1 MTSTTS
7 TAAGGPAGTPQDTV
21 AARTALVAAQVT
33 ELLGADAVSTDAELL
48 LKASSDWSRMSPVLQ
63 EKVPAGR
70 YLPDAVVRPRT
81 ADEVAQVLR
90 VAYEH
95 DVPVTPRGAGTG
107 NYGQATPFDGGLV
120 LDLRGLDT
128 VRVND
133 SGSVTAGA
141 GAKITAID
149 VAARAAGRDIWI
161 YPSTKGST
169 IGGFVGGGSAGTG
182 TIEHGSTTDGFV
194 LSLTVAPMDGS
205 GTTFTV
211 SGPDVAPYVHV
222 YGVTGVVVEVEI
234 ATDPARDWVAIYAA
248 FDDWASM
255 TSVHRALLDLPV
267 LPRLAS
273 ADPPAL
279 VPSLPASVPLD
290 PDRFSLRVIAEASTV
305 TDVEAAVVA
314 AGGAVVA
321 SLADY
326 AETDKLSSMSY
337 NHPVYFL
344 QKAHPDRSWF
354 HMETGGLAHWDAPE
368 DVRAVYD
375 GDVHLHVELMG
386 HAPLAMVVADYVS
399 EEEVLAGIPRL
410 EELGLGVHSPHQWYV
425 DRNVELARETAR
437 TTDPKGLLNPG
448 KLVDDPPADTR
459 LNIGVR

>member
-1 MTSTTS
+1 MTSNTS
-7 TAAGGPAGTPQDTV
+7 ERSALAADQIVARFGTDV
-21 AARTALVAAQVT
+21 
-33 ELLGADAVSTDAELL
+33 VSTEAELL
-48 LKASSDWSRMSPVLQ
+48 LKTSADWSRMSPILQ

-70 YLPDAVVRPRT
+70 YLPDAVVRPRS
-81 ADEVAQVLR
+81 ADEVAEVLR
-90 VAYEH
+90 IAYEH
-95 DVPVTPRGAGTG
+95 DVPVTPRGSGTG

-128 VRVND
+128 IRMND
-133 SGSVTAGA
+133 SGTVTAGA

-149 VAARAAGRDIWI
+149 AAARAAGRDIWI

-182 TIEHGSTTDGFV
+182 TIEHGSTSDGYV

-205 GTTFTV
+205 GSTFTV
-211 SGPDVAPYVHV
+211 SGPDVMPYVHV
-222 YGVTGVVVEVEI
+222 YGVTGVIVELEI
-234 ATDPARDWVAIYAA
+234 ATDPARDWVAVYAA
-248 FDDWASM
+248 FEDWASM
-255 TSVHRALLDLPV
+255 TGVHRSLLDLPV

-279 VPSLPASVPLD
+279 VPSLPAAVPLD
-290 PDRFSLRVIAEASTV
+290 PERHSLRIIAEASTV
-305 TDVEAAVVA
+305 TEIEARVVA
-314 AGGAVVA
+314 AGGVIVA

-344 QKAHPDRSWF
+344 QKAHPDRTWF
-354 HMETGGLAHWDAPE
+354 HMETGGLAHWERPD

-375 GDVHLHVELMG
+375 GDVHLHLELMG
-386 HAPLAMVVADYVS
+386 GAPLAMVVADYAC
-399 EEEVLAGIPRL
+399 EEEALAGIERL
-410 EELGLGVHSPHQWYV
+410 EALDLGVHSPHQWYV
-425 DRNVELARETAR
+425 DRHVDLAREVAR

-448 KLVDDPPADTR
+448 KLTGTPPVDTR
-459 LNIGVR
+459 VNIGVR

>member
-1 MTSTTS
+1 MTNNTS
-7 TAAGGPAGTPQDTV
+7 ER
-21 AARTALVAAQVT
+21 AARAAAEIVARFGT
-33 ELLGADAVSTDAELL
+33 DLVSTEEELL
-48 LKASSDWSRMSPVLQ
+48 LKTSADWSRMSPILQ

-70 YLPDAVVRPRT
+70 YLPDAVVRPRS
-81 ADEVAQVLR
+81 ADEVAEVLR
-90 VAYEH
+90 IAYEH
-95 DVPVTPRGAGTG
+95 DVPVTPRGSGTG

-128 VRVND
+128 IRVND
-133 SGSVTAGA
+133 SGTVTTGA

-182 TIEHGSTTDGFV
+182 TIEHGSTSDGYV

-205 GTTFTV
+205 GSTFTV
-211 SGPDVAPYVHV
+211 SGPDVMPYVHV
-222 YGVTGVVVEVEI
+222 YGVTGVIVELEI
-234 ATDPARDWVAIYAA
+234 ATDPARDWVAVYAA
-248 FDDWASM
+248 FEDWASM
-255 TSVHRALLDLPV
+255 TGVHRSLLDLPA

-279 VPSLPASVPLD
+279 VPSLPAPVSLD
-290 PDRFSLRVIAEASTV
+290 PALHSLRIIAEASTV
-305 TDVEAAVVA
+305 AEIKARVVA
-314 AGGAVVA
+314 AGGVVVA

-344 QKAHPDRSWF
+344 QKAHPDRTWF
-354 HMETGGLAHWDAPE
+354 HMETGGHAHWDRPD

-375 GDVHLHVELMG
+375 GDVHLHLELMG
-386 HAPLAMVVADYVS
+386 KAPLAMVVADYVS
-399 EEEVLAGIPRL
+399 EEEVLAGIERL
-410 EELGLGVHSPHQWYV
+410 EALGLGVHSPHQWYV
-425 DRNVELARETAR
+425 DRHVDLAREVAR
-437 TTDPKGLLNPG
+437 TTDPKSLLNPG
-448 KLVDDPPADTR
+448 KLVDAPPVDTR
-459 LNIGVR
+459 INIGVR

>member
-7 TAAGGPAGTPQDTV
+7 TKPAGTV
-21 AARTALVAAQVT
+21 AERTALAAARIAD
-33 ELLGADAVSTDAELL
+33 LLGPDLVSTDAELL

-81 ADEVAQVLR
+81 GDDVAQVLKA
-90 VAYEH
+90 AYEH
-95 DVPVTPRGAGTG
+95 DVPVTPRGSGTG

-120 LDLRGLDT
+120 LDLRGLDSI
-128 VRVND
+128 RVND
-133 SGSVTAGA
+133 SGTVTAGA

-182 TIEHGSTTDGFV
+182 TIEHGSTSDGFV

-211 SGPDVAPYVHV
+211 AGPDVAPYVHV
-222 YGVTGVVVEVEI
+222 YGVTGVVVELEI
-234 ATDPARDWVAIYAA
+234 ATDPAREWVAVYAA
-248 FDDWASM
+248 FDDWDAM
-255 TSVHRALLDLPV
+255 TGVHRSLLDLPV

-290 PDRFSLRVIAEASTV
+290 PAKHSLRVIAEASTV
-305 TDVEAAVVA
+305 SEVEARVVA
-314 AGGAVVA
+314 GGGAVVA

-354 HMETGGLAHWDAPE
+354 HMETGGLAHWDAPA
-368 DVRAVYD
+368 AVQEAYD

-386 HAPLAMVVADYVS
+386 HAPLAMVVADYVC
-399 EEEVLAGIPRL
+399 EDQVLAGIPRL
-410 EELGLGVHSPHQWYV
+410 EALGLGVHSPHQWYV

-448 KLVDDPPADTR
+448 KLVDAPPVDTR

>member
-1 MTSTTS
+1 MTSTTP
-7 TAAGGPAGTPQDTV
+7 TTPER
-21 AARTALVAAQVT
+21 AARAAT
-33 ELLGADAVSTDAELL
+33 EIAARFGPELVSTEPELL
-48 LKASSDWSRMSPVLQ
+48 LKTSSDWSRMSPILQ

-70 YLPDAVVRPRT
+70 YLPDAVVRPRS
-81 ADEVAQVLR
+81 AAEVAGVLR
-90 VAYEH
+90 IAYEH
-95 DVPVTPRGAGTG
+95 DVPVTPRGSGTG

-128 VRVND
+128 IRVND
-133 SGSVTAGA
+133 SGTVTAGA

-149 VAARAAGRDIWI
+149 AAARAVGRDIWI

-182 TIEHGSTTDGFV
+182 TVEHGSTSDGFV

-211 SGPDVAPYVHV
+211 SGPDVMPYVHV
-222 YGVTGVVVEVEI
+222 YGVTGVIVELEI
-234 ATDPARDWVAIYAA
+234 ATDPARDWVAVYAA
-248 FDDWASM
+248 FEDWASM
-255 TSVHRALLDLPV
+255 AGVHRALLDLPV

-279 VPSLPASVPLD
+279 VPSLPAAVALD
-290 PDRFSLRVIAEASTV
+290 PAQHSLRIIAEASTA
-305 TDVEAAVVA
+305 TEIEALVVA
-314 AGGAVVA
+314 AGGVVVA

-344 QKAHPDRSWF
+344 QKAHPDRTWF
-354 HMETGGLAHWDAPE
+354 HMETGGLAHWERPD

-375 GDVHLHVELMG
+375 GDVHLHLELMG
-386 HAPLAMVVADYVS
+386 SAPLAMVVADYVS
-399 EEEVLAGIPRL
+399 EEEALAGIPRL
-410 EELGLGVHSPHQWYV
+410 EALGLGVHSPHQWYV
-425 DRNVELARETAR
+425 DRHVDLAREVAR
-437 TTDPKGLLNPG
+437 TTDPKRLLNPG
-448 KLVDDPPADTR
+448 KLVDAPPVDTR
-459 LNIGVR
+459 VNIGVR

>member
-1 MTSTTS
+1 MTSTPQTTAERS
-7 TAAGGPAGTPQDTV
+7 ARAAGEI
-21 AARTALVAAQVT
+21 AARFGP
-33 ELLGADAVSTDAELL
+33 ELVSTEAELL
-48 LKASSDWSRMSPVLQ
+48 LKTSSDWSRMSPILL

-70 YLPDAVVRPRT
+70 YLPDAVVRPRS
-81 ADEVAQVLR
+81 AAEVAEVLR
-90 VAYEH
+90 IAFEH
-95 DVPVTPRGAGTG
+95 DVPVTPRGSGTG

-128 VRVND
+128 IRVND
-133 SGSVTAGA
+133 SGTVTAGA

-182 TIEHGSTTDGFV
+182 TIEHGSTSDGYV

-205 GTTFTV
+205 GSTFTV
-211 SGPDVAPYVHV
+211 SGPDVMPYVHV
-222 YGVTGVVVEVEI
+222 YGVTGVIVELEI
-234 ATDPARDWVAIYAA
+234 ATDPARDWVALYAA
-248 FDDWASM
+248 FEDWASM
-255 TSVHRALLDLPV
+255 TSVHRSLLDLPV

-279 VPSLPASVPLD
+279 VPSLPAAVPLD
-290 PDRFSLRVIAEASTV
+290 PAGHSLRVIAEASTV
-305 TDVEAAVVA
+305 AEIEARVVA
-314 AGGAVVA
+314 AGGVVVA

-326 AETDKLSSMSY
+326 VETDKLSSMSY

-344 QKAHPDRSWF
+344 QKAHPDRTWF
-354 HMETGGLAHWDAPE
+354 HMETGGLAHWDRPD

-375 GDVHLHVELMG
+375 GDVHLHLELMG
-386 HAPLAMVVADYVS
+386 SAPLAMVVADYVS
-399 EEEVLAGIPRL
+399 EEEALAGIERL
-410 EELGLGVHSPHQWYV
+410 EALGLGVHSPHQWYV
-425 DRNVELARETAR
+425 DRHVDLAREVAR

-448 KLVDDPPADTR
+448 KLVDAPPVDTR
-459 LNIGVR
+459 VNIGVR

>member
-1 MTSTTS
+1 VMTSTTLT
-7 TAAGGPAGTPQDTV
+7 TAQRSAAAAAEITDLYGP
-21 AARTALVAAQVT
+21 
-33 ELLGADAVSTDAELL
+33 ELVSTEAELL
-48 LKASSDWSRMSPVLQ
+48 LKTSSDWSRMSPILQ

-70 YLPDAVVRPRT
+70 YLPDAVVRPRS

-95 DVPVTPRGAGTG
+95 DVPVTPRGSGTG
-107 NYGQATPFDGGLV
+107 NYGQATPFDGGFV

-133 SGSVTAGA
+133 SGTVTAGA

-149 VAARAAGRDIWI
+149 AAARAAGRDIWI

-182 TIEHGSTTDGFV
+182 TIEHGSTTDGYV

-205 GTTFTV
+205 GSTFTA
-211 SGPDVAPYVHV
+211 SGPDALPYVHV
-222 YGVTGVVVEVEI
+222 YGVTGVIVELEL
-234 ATDPARDWVAIYAA
+234 ATDPARDWVALYAA

-255 TSVHRALLDLPV
+255 TTVHRSLLDLPV

-279 VPSLPASVPLD
+279 VPSLPAAVPLD
-290 PDRFSLRVIAEASTV
+290 PARHSLRVIAEASTV
-305 TDVEAAVVA
+305 AEIEARVVA
-314 AGGAVVA
+314 AGGVVVA

-344 QKAHPDRSWF
+344 QKAHPDRTWF
-354 HMETGGLAHWDAPE
+354 HMETGGLAHWERPD

-375 GDVHLHVELMG
+375 GDVHLHLELMG
-386 HAPLAMVVADYVS
+386 KAPLAMVVADYVS
-399 EEEVLAGIPRL
+399 EDESLAGIERL
-410 EELGLGVHSPHQWYV
+410 EALGLGVHSPHQWYV
-425 DRNVELARETAR
+425 DRHVDLARDVAR

-448 KLVDDPPADTR
+448 KLVDAPPVDTR
-459 LNIGVR
+459 INIGVR

>member
-1 MTSTTS
+1 MTSTSTS
-7 TAAGGPAGTPQDTV
+7 TSTSERAALA
-21 AARTALVAAQVT
+21 AARITD
-33 ELLGADAVSTDAELL
+33 LLGHDVVSTDPELL
-48 LKASSDWSRMSPVLQ
+48 RKTSADWSRMSPILQ
-63 EKVPAGR
+63 EKVPVGR
-70 YLPDAVVRPRT
+70 YLPDGVVRPRT
-81 ADEVAQVLR
+81 AGEVAQVLR
-90 VAYEH
+90 IAYEH
-95 DVPVTPRGAGTG
+95 DVPVTPRGSGTG

-128 VRVND
+128 IRVND
-133 SGSVTAGA
+133 SGTVSAGA

-182 TIEHGSTTDGFV
+182 TIEHGSTSDGFV
-194 LSLTVAPMDGS
+194 VAVTVAPMDGS
-205 GTTFTV
+205 GETFTV
-211 SGPDVAPYVHV
+211 RGDDVTPYVHV
-222 YGVTGVVVEVEI
+222 YGVTGVVVEVEV

-248 FDDWASM
+248 FDDEAAM
-255 TSVHRALLDLPV
+255 TGVHRSLLDLPV

-290 PDRFSLRVIAEASTV
+290 PTRYSLRVIAEASTV
-305 TDVEAAVVA
+305 AEIEARVVA

-344 QKAHPDRSWF
+344 QKAHPDRTWF
-354 HMETGGLAHWDAPE
+354 HMETGGKAHWERPE
-368 DVRAVYD
+368 AVRASYD
-375 GDVHLHVELMG
+375 GEVHLHLELMDT
-386 HAPLAMVVADYVS
+386 APLAMVVADYVS
-399 EEEVLAGIPRL
+399 EDEVLAGIPRL
-410 EELGLGVHSPHQWYV
+410 EALGLGVHSPHQWYV
-425 DRNVELARETAR
+425 DRHVDLAHETAQA
-437 TTDPKGLLNPG
+437 TDPKGLLNPG
-448 KLVDDPPADTR
+448 KLVDSPPVDTR
-459 LNIGVR
+459 VNIGVR